1 MGDMIFVITFLLILL
16 TFIVV
21 AAVWASKVGQKKNPA
36 PKNNATGESSRAE
49 AERDEIIQ
57 KVAAYA
63 GHARIT
69 QEDVRAYT
77 IHCISEDFAAMPDW
91 SVWDESVHQHPPQFV
106 RMQRAV
112 AQNLSVLAYDP
123 KYKMAKVEGSGGE
136 IYLTSA
142 FRCSCPDF
150 RERHLPCKHMYALA
164 IALEG
169 NVEQVMQDTFDKPLY
184 PLSFALAGH
193 FQGRAKTPE
202 NIRSQIIERGG
213 QWMDDINPRKSS
225 AVVVGNAPS
234 QARIDRAKCFDMEIL
249 TPEIVLDLFSS
260 CQKQ

>member
-1 MGDMIFVITFLLILL
+1 MGGVIFVIAFFLVLL
-16 TFIVV
+16 TLIVV
-21 AAVWASKVGQKKNPA
+21 PAIWAFKVGGKRHHA
-36 PKNNATGESSRAE
+36 PESNATDESSRAE
-49 AERDEIIQ
+49 VETDEIIQ

-63 GHARIT
+63 GHTRIT

-112 AQNLSVLAYDP
+112 AENLSVLAYDP
-123 KYKMAKVEGSGGE
+123 KYKMAKVKGSGGE

-164 IALEG
+164 IALER
-169 NVEQVMQDTFDKPLY
+169 NVEQVIRDTFDKPLY

-193 FQGRAKTPE
+193 FQGRAKNPE
-202 NIRSQIIERGG
+202 NIRPQIIERGG

-225 AVVVGNAPS
+225 AVVMGSAPS
-234 QARIDRAKCFDMEIL
+234 PARINRAKHFDMEIL